1 MASAKYD
8 VIIVG
13 AGAGGGVIAGV
24 LAEAGRRVLLLER
37 GRSLSFKEIGRDHL
51 RNQRLSQY
59 GVNAGPESGHV
70 RSAGGRAIPPHNG
83 NYHNNAATVGGGT
96 RVYGGQAWRFHPLD
110 FQMASTYGVPEGS
123 SLADWPVTHAELA
136 PFYARAERELG
147 VAGDAAAMWHL
158 PKRQTADSRQ
168 QTAEEEDAGLLLS
181 AHRSL
186 LSDDADYPMPPILLN
201 EQGRTVR
208 RGAASLGWR
217 TLPVPLAVNSVPHD
231 GRPACIHCQHCVGF
245 ACPVDA
251 KNGTQNTLIPRALMT
266 GRCDLLTETMAE
278 RIEIHEGRATGIT
291 YIRLATGERV
301 TESAETI
308 VVAGGA
314 IETARLLL
322 LSGVE
327 NDNIGRN
334 LQGHYYPGAA
344 GLLPEPI
351 WDGIGP
357 GVTTATTEFNHGN
370 DGVIGGGML
379 ADDFIPLPASFWKG
393 YTPPSLPR
401 WGIEPKNWMRENHH
415 RVLKIMGPV
424 QDIPSPTARVTLD
437 TEVRDAWGVPV
448 VRLSGATHPE
458 TVRTSAFM
466 FERAKEW
473 IRACGATEIWGD
485 APGLGLS
492 GGQHQA
498 GTCRMG
504 DDPKTSVADRHCRV
518 HGVENLYLGDGS
530 VHVTNGGFNPFLTIM
545 ALAYRTAEKIA
556 ES

>member
-8 VIIVG
+8 AIIVG
-13 AGAGGGVIAGV
+13 AGAGGGVLAGV

-37 GRSLSFKEIGRDHL
+37 GRALSFKEVGRDHL

-59 GVNAGPESGHV
+59 GVNAGPDAGHTRIV
-70 RSAGGRAIPPHNG
+70 GNQIIEPQDGG
-83 NYHNNAATVGGGT
+83 YHNNAATVGGGT

-110 FQMASTYGVPEGS
+110 FQMASTYGVPDGS
-123 SLADWPVTHAELA
+123 SLADWPVTHQELA

-147 VAGDAAAMWHL
+147 VAGDAAAMRHL
-158 PKRQTADSRQ
+158 PQY
-168 QTAEEEDAGLLLS
+168 
-181 AHRSL
+181 
-186 LSDDADYPMPPILLN
+186 DADYPMPPILLN
-201 EQGRTVR
+201 EQGRIVR
-208 RGAASLGWR
+208 KGAAALNWH
-217 TLPVPLAVNSVPHD
+217 TVPVPLAVNSVPNQ

-251 KNGTQNTLIPRALMT
+251 KNGTQNTLIPRALLT
-266 GRCDLLTETMAE
+266 GRCDLLTDVMAE
-278 RIEIHEGRATGIT
+278 RIEIREGRATGIT

-301 TESAETI
+301 TESAEI
-308 VVAGGA
+308 VVIAGGA

-322 LSGVE
+322 LSGIE

-334 LQGHYYPGAA
+334 LQGHVYTGAV

-357 GVTTATTEFNHGN
+357 GVTTALCEFNHGN
-370 DGVIGGGML
+370 EGIVGGGML

-401 WGIEPKNWMRENHH
+401 WGLIPKQWMRENHR

-424 QDIPSPTARVTLD
+424 QDIPSPNARVTL
-437 TEVRDAWGVPV
+437 EPAVRDAWGVPI
-448 VRLSGATHPE
+448 VRLSGTTHPE
-458 TVRTSAFM
+458 TIRTSAFM

-485 APGLGLS
+485 PPGLGLS

-518 HGVENLYLGDGS
+518 HGIENLYLGDGS

-545 ALAYRTAEKIA
+545 ALAYRTADFIIG
-556 ES
+556 